1 MKYFVPLYALKIIQG
16 YIMGDFFQEEMKE
29 CYEHIDNIV
38 TDPYQKDRFYK
49 ALLINISNKRSNS
62 IQFLLRKYQLAISE
76 SYFKKVKYNLC
87 YNIAEELN
95 LLK

>member
-1 MKYFVPLYALKIIQG
+1 MKYIVPKYAYRIIQG

-29 CYEHIDNIV
+29 CYEHIDNIL
-38 TDPYQKDRFYK
+38 TDPSQKDRFFK

-87 YNIAEELN
+87 YNIAEKLK